1 MKEYNYIYYL
11 REEKDMESNNR
22 VSRLIEYVKG
32 IKNNLDGKEL
42 YEKYKDDI
50 QKVKPQEVFEIFYYL
65 IQNKSEP
72 KEILVF
78 LDKVINAFYSSLISY
93 EWTRPKNDN
102 FLLDLELENKA
113 ITEKINNI
121 KEILKEKSLDI
132 KKKKLI
138 PKIEELQLFNDHY
151 LKKENILFPYLER
164 KLDKF
169 QGLSIMWAL
178 HDEVR
183 KQIRDMIQLLRSED
197 SNEKQINIGIGKL
210 FFAILGLVKKEKLIL
225 FPAASEVLSDQDWY
239 EMHKQSLD
247 YNFPFID
254 KKTSISEETDKEV
267 FLERFNEGY
276 QIKTET
282 GELNLEQVIM
292 IFNALPVD
300 LSFVD
305 ENNKVRFFTR
315 PKDRIFPRSPAIIGR
330 DVRNCH
336 PPDSV
341 HIVDRIIEGFRS
353 GEKDRAKFWIKMK
366 GKVILIQYFALRD
379 SKGNYRGTLEVSQ
392 DITEIQNLEGEKR
405 LLDWE

>member
-22 VSRLIEYVKG
+22 VNRLVEYVRG

-50 QKVKPQEVFEIFYYL
+50 QKVKPQEVFEIFYAL
-65 IQNKSEP
+65 LQDESEP
-72 KEILVF
+72 REILVF
-78 LDKVINAFYSSLISY
+78 LDKVINAFYSSLVSY
-93 EWTRPKNDN
+93 EWTRPNNDN

-113 ITEKINNI
+113 IIEKINHI
-121 KEILKEKSLDI
+121 KKILKEKSLDV

-164 KLDKF
+164 NMDKF

-183 KQIRDMIQLLRSED
+183 RQIKEMISLLKSQE
-197 SNEKQINIGIGKL
+197 SNEKQINVGIGKL
-210 FFAILGLVKKEKLIL
+210 FFAILGLVKKEELIL

>member
-1 MKEYNYIYYL
+1 
-11 REEKDMESNNR
+11 MESNKNR
-22 VSRLIEYVKG
+22 VLRLTEYVKG
-32 IKNNLDGKEL
+32 IKDNLDGKKL

-50 QKVKPQEVFEIFYYL
+50 KNVKPQEVFEIFYSL
-65 IQNKSEP
+65 LQDKDKLEP
-72 KEILVF
+72 KEILAF
-78 LDKVINAFYSSLISY
+78 LDKVINAFYGSLVSY
-93 EWTRPKNDN
+93 KWTRPKNDN

-113 ITEKINNI
+113 IAKKIDNI
-121 KEILKEKSLDI
+121 KEVLKEKSLDI
-132 KKKKLI
+132 KKKKLT

-164 KLDKF
+164 KMEIF

-183 KQIRDMIQLLRSED
+183 NQIKDMIQLLKDEE
-197 SNEKQINIGIGKL
+197 SNEKQINVGIGRL
-210 FFAILGLVKKEKLIL
+210 FFAILGLVKKEELIL
-225 FPAASEVLSDQDWY
+225 FPAASEVLSEQDWY

-247 YNFPFID
+247 YNFPFIN
-254 KKTSISEETDKEV
+254 KKASITDEADTKV

-276 QIKTET
+276 QFKTET
-282 GELNLEQVIM
+282 GELTLDQVMM

-305 ENNKVRFFTR
+305 ENNKVKFFTR

-353 GEKDRAKFWIKMK
+353 GEKDTARFWINMK

-379 SKGNYRGTLEVSQ
+379 SQGNYKGTLEVSQ
-392 DITEIQNLEGEKR
+392 DITEIQKLEGERR
-405 LLDWE
+405 LLEWE